1 MKQFPDAKGVY
12 SEGAPIT
19 AKTKLTNIDVVKM
32 FYKEMGADNKK
43 IIFENKSRNTY
54 ENFIFSRKFI
64 NNNNSDKW
72 ILLTSAYHMKR
83 AMSVAE
89 KLELNFIPYPVD
101 YRLQT
106 AYNWKL
112 VYIVKGRN
120 FLTNLNHFQLAVH
133 EYIGLIV
140 YYLTK
145 KSNKII

>member
-1 MKQFPDAKGVY
+1 
-12 SEGAPIT
+12 
-19 AKTKLTNIDVVKM
+19 
-32 FYKEMGADNKK
+32 
-43 IIFENKSRNTY
+43 
-54 ENFIFSRKFI
+54 
-64 NNNNSDKW
+64 
-72 ILLTSAYHMKR
+72 MKR

-120 FLTNLNHFQLAVH
+120 FLTNLNNFQLAVH